1 MSVGTPTSVNSP
13 PHLRAAAA
21 SRILASRRMS
31 QRNTAVFLSYAS
43 QDADAARRIC
53 DALRSAGIEVWLDQ
67 SELRGGDAW
76 DQQIRQQIRACA
88 LFIPVISAHT
98 QARLEGYFRREWR
111 LAVDR
116 TQDMADDKPFLV
128 PVVIDDVADADA
140 HVPEAFRAVHWTR
153 LPRGETSTAFAQH
166 VSRLLERSVP
176 GSAVSPSPRQ
186 SLHTGTQPER
196 AATRPRPSRRTTAAI
211 VVAAAGVIAAG
222 YFGFERFAQSP
233 VVPSPLDQAETN
245 SVAVLPF
252 ADLSPDKDQEYLSDG
267 IAEQIM
273 SALAEVG
280 GLRVAART
288 SAFSFKGKAVPIDE
302 IGAKLRVAHIIE
314 GSVRRAG
321 DRLRVTVQ
329 LVDVANGFEVWSS
342 TYDRN
347 LHDILAVQEDIS
359 RSIIER
365 LHVQLTGEEQTAL
378 TRPEGTDQAAY
389 DLYLRGRH
397 AWAARSPAG
406 LQRAVEYF
414 ERAVEKDPQ
423 FARAYVGLAGAL
435 IVLPLYT
442 DARPADVQAR
452 AKAAALKSVSLD
464 PSSAEAQASLG
475 YILMSAE
482 RDWAGVGRAL
492 EAALRLNPNYAT
504 ANHWYGDYLAAQGR
518 VDESIAFYERAARMD
533 PLSATIGFSLGWLYM
548 AQRRFDAAVA
558 QLEKASELDPSLID
572 ARLHL
577 ARTRLFQGQNA
588 VAIAALEDIVRLSG
602 RRAMH
607 LAFLGHAYAVSGRRA
622 EALRILEELNVRRRE
637 TYVSPLSFAIIYI
650 GLGQFDSAFHWL
662 ELARQAD
669 DPWLTENNFDLVFDP
684 VRDDARWRSL
694 RKEMGFAD

>member
-1 MSVGTPTSVNSP
+1 
-13 PHLRAAAA
+13 
-21 SRILASRRMS
+21 MS

-53 DALRSAGIEVWLDQ
+53 DALRTAGIEVWLDQ

-76 DQQIRQQIRACA
+76 DQQIRQQIRACT
-88 LFIPVISAHT
+88 LFIPIISAHT

-128 PVVIDDVADADA
+128 PVVIDDVAEADA

-166 VSRLLERSVP
+166 VARLLERGVS
-176 GSAVSPSPRQ
+176 GS
-186 SLHTGTQPER
+186 TGTQHER
-196 AATRPRPSRRTTAAI
+196 AAPRSRPSRRMAAAI

-222 YFGFERFAQSP
+222 YFGFERFAHSP
-233 VVPSPLDQAETN
+233 AAPSRSDQAMPASRSAATSPSARPAETN

-252 ADLSPDKDQEYLSDG
+252 ADLSPGKDQEYLSDG

-329 LVDVANGFEVWSS
+329 LVDVSNGFEVWSS

-378 TRPEGTDQAAY
+378 TRPEGTDQEAY

-482 RDWAGVGRAL
+482 RDWAGAGRAL
-492 EAALRLNPNYAT
+492 ETALRLNPNYAT

-684 VRDDARWRSL
+684 VRDDARWRTL

>member
-1 MSVGTPTSVNSP
+1 MSE
-13 PHLRAAAA
+13 
-21 SRILASRRMS
+21 
-31 QRNTAVFLSYAS
+31 RNTAVFLSYAS
-43 QDADAARRIC
+43 QDAEAARGIC
-53 DALRSAGIEVWLDQ
+53 NALRAAGIEVWLDQ

-88 LFIPVISAHT
+88 LFIPIISAHT
-98 QARLEGYFRREWR
+98 QTRLEGYFRREWR

-128 PVVIDDVADADA
+128 PVIINDIDEQDA

-153 LPRGETSTAFAQH
+153 LPEGETSSAFVQH
-166 VSRLLERSVP
+166 VSRLLERGILEGAAST
-176 GSAVSPSPRQ
+176 SPRQ
-186 SLHTGTQPER
+186 SARVGIQYER
-196 AATRPRPSRRTTAAI
+196 AAAKPWPVRRTTAAI
-211 VVAAAGVIAAG
+211 LVAAAVAIALG
-222 YFGFERFAQSP
+222 YFAFERFEQP
-233 VVPSPLDQAETN
+233 QDGPSRLDAAAPSARPAAAAPGTRSVETH

-252 ADLSPDKDQEYLSDG
+252 ADLSPGKDQEYLSDG
-267 IAEQIM
+267 IAEQIT

-280 GLRVAART
+280 ELRVAART

-302 IGAKLRVAHIIE
+302 IGARLHVTHIIE

-329 LVDVANGFEVWSS
+329 LIDVSNGFEVWSNS
-342 TYDRN
+342 YDRK

-365 LHVQLTGEEQTAL
+365 LHVQLTGREQNAL
-378 TRPEGTDQAAY
+378 THPEGTDKEAY

-406 LQRAVEYF
+406 LQRSVEYF
-414 ERAVEKDPQ
+414 ERAVEKDPN
-423 FARAYVGLAGAL
+423 FAAAYVGLADAL

-442 DARPADVQAR
+442 DARPADVQPR

-464 PSSAEAQASLG
+464 PSSAQAQASLG

-482 RDWAGVGRAL
+482 RDWAGAGRAL
-492 EAALRLNPNYAT
+492 QAALRLNPNYAT
-504 ANHWYGDYLAAQGR
+504 AYHWYGDYLAAQGR
-518 VDESIAFYERAARMD
+518 VDESIAYYERAARMD

-548 AQRRFDAAVA
+548 AQRRFDAAVT
-558 QLEKASELDPSLID
+558 QLERASELDPSLID

-577 ARTRLFQGQNA
+577 ARTRLLQGDNA
-588 VAIAALEDIVRLSG
+588 AAIDGLEDIVRLSG

-607 LAFLGHAYAVSGRRA
+607 LAFLGHAYAVNGRRA
-622 EALRILEELNVRRRE
+622 EALRILEELHTRRRE
-637 TYVSPLSFAIIYI
+637 SYVSPLSFAIIYI
-650 GLGQFDSAFHWL
+650 GLGQLDDAFHWL
-662 ELARQAD
+662 ELARQAA
-669 DPWLTENNFDLVFDP
+669 DPWLTENNFDPVFDP
-684 VRDDARWRSL
+684 VRADARWRKL
-694 RKEMGFAD
+694 RSEMGFAEMKSG

>member
-1 MSVGTPTSVNSP
+1 MSE
-13 PHLRAAAA
+13 
-21 SRILASRRMS
+21 
-31 QRNTAVFLSYAS
+31 RNTAVFLSYAS
-43 QDADAARRIC
+43 QDAAAARRVC
-53 DALRSAGIEVWLDQ
+53 DALRAAAIEVWLDQ
-67 SELRGGDAW
+67 SELRSGDAW

-88 LFIPVISAHT
+88 LFIPIISAHT

-128 PVVIDDVADADA
+128 PVVIDDIDDEDA
-140 HVPEAFRAVHWTR
+140 HVPETFRAVHWTR
-153 LPRGETSTAFAQH
+153 LPGGETSTAFAQH
-166 VSRLLERSVP
+166 VARLLECGV
-176 GSAVSPSPRQ
+176 SASAASSSPRQ
-186 SLHTGTQPER
+186 SSRVRTEYER
-196 AATRPRPSRRTTAAI
+196 AATKPRSFRRTMAAI
-211 VVAAAGVIAAG
+211 LVAAAVVSAVG
-222 YFGFERFAQSP
+222 YFAFERF
-233 VVPSPLDQAETN
+233 VPSQAGPGHLDDATPSARSIAAAPSARPAATN

-252 ADLSPDKDQEYLSDG
+252 ADLSPGKDQEYLSDG

-321 DRLRVTVQ
+321 ERVRVTVR
-329 LVDVANGFEVWSS
+329 LVDVSNGFEVWSN
-342 TYDRN
+342 TYDRK

-359 RSIIER
+359 RSIIEH
-365 LHVQLTGEEQTAL
+365 LHVQLTGEEQNAL
-378 TRPEGTDQAAY
+378 TRPEGTDQEAY

-414 ERAVEKDPQ
+414 ERAVEKDPE

-442 DARPADVQAR
+442 DARPADVQPR

-482 RDWAGVGRAL
+482 RDWAGAGRAL
-492 EAALRLNPNYAT
+492 QAALRLNPNYAT

-518 VDESIAFYERAARMD
+518 VDESIAYYERAARMD

-558 QLEKASELDPSLID
+558 QLENASELDPSLVD

-577 ARTRLFQGQNA
+577 ARTRLFRGENA
-588 VAIAALEDIVRLSG
+588 AAIVGLEDIVRLSG

-650 GLGQFDSAFHWL
+650 GLGQFEDAFHWL
-662 ELARQAD
+662 ELAREAA

-684 VRDDARWRSL
+684 VRADARWRKL
-694 RKEMGFAD
+694 RREMGFAE